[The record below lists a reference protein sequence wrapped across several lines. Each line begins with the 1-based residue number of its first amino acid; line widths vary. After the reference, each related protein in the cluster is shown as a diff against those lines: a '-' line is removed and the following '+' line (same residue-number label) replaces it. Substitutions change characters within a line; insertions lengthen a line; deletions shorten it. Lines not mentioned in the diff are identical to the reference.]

1 MAVGFHRIQEEEE
14 GEFVAHPSWVNA
26 SNLMGEAHAVAYAS
40 SQSDGEDVGP
50 YLPSLSCL
58 QTRGLI
64 LTTLGK

>member
-1 MAVGFHRIQEEEE
+1 M
-14 GEFVAHPSWVNA
+14 AHPSWVNA